1 MSAPVVARAGRA
13 RPRSQSTLEWEQM
26 QMVAPSLTSVA
37 ARYLDQIAL
46 SLRPGSVVVADAAL
60 RSFCRYLIEDHPQIT
75 SFSAI
80 GRPQVEGFKAHLG
93 AHITDKGK
101 PLSASTRRMRL
112 SMLRVFFDRL
122 IEWEWVDAPP
132 RCPIF
137 ASDMPKADEP
147 LPKFLD
153 DGDATRF
160 AREVAAET
168 DPLRRLTLEL
178 LMRTGMRVG
187 ELCALERDAVV
198 QIGDGFWL
206 RIPVGK
212 LHNDRYV
219 PLHPTLLP
227 LLDTWRERHD
237 DDHGLLLT
245 NDGRPLNR
253 HAVTRMI
260 NRAARRAGLGH
271 VHPHQLRHT
280 LATQAINR
288 GMRLEAIAALLGH
301 RTLRMTVVYARIAN
315 RTVADEYQAVTA
327 KVEALYSEAPLDADA
342 EGPTMRRVRAEHTR
356 MLGNGWCTRPAELDC
371 SFEAMCEGCGF
382 FATTVEFKSRLE
394 AQRDHAARRG
404 QRPREALYGRL
415 VDRLAE
421 AAPGS

>member
-1 MSAPVVARAGRA
+1 VSAPVVAVAGGA
-13 RPRSQSTLEWEQM
+13 PSQSQLEWEEM
-26 QMVAPSLTSVA
+26 NALSPHLAAVA
-37 ARYLDQIAL
+37 ARYLDQVAL
-46 SLRPGSVVVADAAL
+46 SLQPASVVVIDASL
-60 RSFCRYLIEDHPQIT
+60 RNFCRYLIEDHPKTT
-75 SFSAI
+75 SFSAVA
-80 GRPQVEGFKAHLG
+80 RPQIEGFKAHLG
-93 AHITDKGK
+93 AHITEKGK
-101 PLSASTRRMRL
+101 PLSSNTRRQRL
-112 SMLRVFFDRL
+112 SMLRVFFNRI
-122 IEWEWVDAPP
+122 IEWEWDDAPP
-132 RCPIF
+132 RSPIF

-147 LPKFLD
+147 LPKFLG

-160 AREVAAET
+160 ARSVAAET

-227 LLDTWRERHD
+227 LLDAWRARHD
-237 DDHGLLLT
+237 DDRELLLT
-245 NDGRPLNR
+245 NGGRPLTR
-253 HAVTRMI
+253 HGVTRMI
-260 NRAARRAGLGH
+260 NRAGRRAGLGH
-271 VHPHQLRHT
+271 LHPHQLRHT

-315 RTVADEYQAVTA
+315 RTVADEYHAVTA
-327 KVEALYSEAPLDADA
+327 KVEALYSEAPLGADA
-342 EGPTMRRVRAEHTR
+342 EGPTMRRVRAEHSR

-382 FATTVEFKSRLE
+382 FATTVEFKDTLTRQ
-394 AQRDHAARRG
+394 AAHAAEHG
-404 QRPREALYGRL
+404 QKARQGLYETLLGGLEEAT
-415 VDRLAE
+415 
-421 AAPGS
+421 S

>member
-1 MSAPVVARAGRA
+1 VSAPVVAIANGA
-13 RPRSQSTLEWEQM
+13 RSQSQLEWEEM
-26 QMVAPSLTSVA
+26 NALSPRLAAVA

-46 SLRPGSVVVADAAL
+46 SLRPASVVVVDGAL
-60 RSFCRYLIEDHPQIT
+60 RSFCRYLIEEHPEIT
-75 SFSAI
+75 SFSAV
-80 GRPQVEGFKAHLG
+80 GRPQIEGFKAHLG
-93 AHITDKGK
+93 AHITEKQK
-101 PLSASTRRMRL
+101 PLSANTRRQRL
-112 SMLRVFFDRL
+112 SMLRVFFDR
-122 IEWEWVDAPP
+122 IVEWDWDDAPP
-132 RCPIF
+132 RCPVF
-137 ASDMPKADEP
+137 ASDMPKPDEP

-160 AREVAAET
+160 ARSVAAET

-198 QIGDGFWL
+198 QIGEGFWL
-206 RIPVGK
+206 RVPVGK

-227 LLDTWRERHD
+227 LLDAWREHHD
-237 DDHGLLLT
+237 DADDGLLLT
-245 NDGRPLNR
+245 NGGRPLTR
-253 HAVTRMI
+253 HVVTRMI
-260 NRAARRAGLGH
+260 NRAGRRAGLGH
-271 VHPHQLRHT
+271 LHPHQLRHT

-301 RTLRMTVVYARIAN
+301 RTLRMTIVYARIAN

-327 KVEALYSEAPLDADA
+327 KVEALYSEAPLGEDA

-382 FATTVEFKSRLE
+382 FATTVEFKDTLRRQAE
-394 AQRDHAARRG
+394 HAAEHG
-404 QRPREALYGRL
+404 QKARQGIYESLLGGLEEAT
-415 VDRLAE
+415 
-421 AAPGS
+421 S